1 MVKSFGAERKI
12 SLRRMKNRLAQKKRC
27 PEEGLFQPPC
37 RGGAF
42 QPETS
47 PIHLSGLKRLITNV
61 LLGFLKDETC
71 FGKLFGGVGPTEKL
85 TGAAWSRESRSG
97 FYRVCLSERKWA
109 KVNQFRHQV

>member
-1 MVKSFGAERKI
+1 
-12 SLRRMKNRLAQKKRC
+12 MKNRLAQKKDVLKKGFSNL
-27 PEEGLFQPPC
+27 PVGV
-37 RGGAF
+37 GAF

-85 TGAAWSRESRSG
+85 DWGRHGAGSLASG

>member
-1 MVKSFGAERKI
+1 
-12 SLRRMKNRLAQKKRC
+12 MKNRLAQKKRC

-47 PIHLSGLKRLITNV
+47 PIHLSGLKRLITNI

-85 TGAAWSRESRSG
+85 TGADGAGSLAAVFTG
-97 FYRVCLSERKWA
+97 YACLNENGQK
-109 KVNQFRHQV
+109 

>member
-61 LLGFLKDETC
+61 LLGFLKDVSEEKDSYKKQREELCGRIYKYTDGNNSKRIAE
-71 FGKLFGGVGPTEKL
+71 FMKL
-85 TGAAWSRESRSG
+85 
-97 FYRVCLSERKWA
+97 
-109 KVNQFRHQV
+109 